1 MNRLKLSST
10 VAAVAIA
17 AALFVTAPSKA
28 SADSRSHCQQRVEK
42 AEQHYRHELREHG
55 RHSRQAEDA
64 KARLNNTWEHCWNEA
79 HGWYDPHRREWRTD
93 RDWDRNYDW
102 DHDRDDHDR
111 DDRDRR

>member
-1 MNRLKLSST
+1 MNLLKLSST
-10 VAAVAIA
+10 VAAVVVA

-28 SADSRSHCQQRVEK
+28 SADSRSHCQQRVER
-42 AEQHYRHELREHG
+42 AEQHYRHELRVHG

-64 KARLNNTWEHCWNEA
+64 KARLNNQWEHCWNEA

>member
-1 MNRLKLSST
+1 MNLLKLSST
-10 VAAVAIA
+10 VAAVVVA

-28 SADSRSHCQQRVEK
+28 SADSRSHCQQRVE
-42 AEQHYRHELREHG
+42 R
-55 RHSRQAEDA
+55 AEDA
-64 KARLNNTWEHCWNEA
+64 KARLNNQWEHCWNEA